1 MRAIDLKRFVT
12 IAGLLLVLTANL
24 RSADKETIVWKS
36 IPNAILQV
44 DSKAPKEWNVFQPGK
59 KFDPLLVQLGSRY
72 LVVYVHNMEVY
83 EIKPQQ
89 LEHKGEELV
98 WRESDRPEK
107 PVPTSDW
114 SEKDVGSAQRILL
127 KLAAEGRMVN
137 IEIPHMPDLRRGIY

>member
-59 KFDPLLVQLGSRY
+59 NSI
-72 LVVYVHNMEVY
+72 HC
-83 EIKPQQ
+83 
-89 LEHKGEELV
+89 
-98 WRESDRPEK
+98 WCS
-107 PVPTSDW
+107 
-114 SEKDVGSAQRILL
+114 SAPAISSSMCTTW
-127 KLAAEGRMVN
+127 KSTK
-137 IEIPHMPDLRRGIY
+137 